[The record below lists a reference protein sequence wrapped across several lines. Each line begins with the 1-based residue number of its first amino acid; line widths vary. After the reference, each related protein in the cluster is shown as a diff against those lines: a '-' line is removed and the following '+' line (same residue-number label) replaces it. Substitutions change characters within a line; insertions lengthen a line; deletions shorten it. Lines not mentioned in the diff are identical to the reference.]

1 MFVWNPKMLLVE
13 DVNAGWRK
21 REGGNRKPYQVI
33 LILKR
38 KTLQKLKLLSRER
51 TVWTMIA

>member
-1 MFVWNPKMLLVE
+1 MLLVE

-33 LILKR
+33 LTTEKKNFIKA
-38 KTLQKLKLLSRER
+38 KIVK
-51 TVWTMIA
+51 